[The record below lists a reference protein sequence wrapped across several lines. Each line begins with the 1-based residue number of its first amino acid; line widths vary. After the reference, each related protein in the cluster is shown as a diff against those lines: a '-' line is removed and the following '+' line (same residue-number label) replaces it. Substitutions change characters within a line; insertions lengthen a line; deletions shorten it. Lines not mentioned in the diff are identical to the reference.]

1 MNSFK
6 TDKNNQ
12 EVLLSKNSH
21 QVMMEWEKPYMEACI
36 DALNPKGDV
45 LEIGFGCGYS
55 ATQIMKFAPKS
66 YTVVEC
72 DPIVIEKAKVWA
84 EEWAKKYPDMAIMIK
99 EGTWQSVLPTL
110 SIFDEIFFD
119 DFPIEINDDSSDM
132 DRAISSKRFSVFLA
146 ICIQSHTKIGSKIS
160 MYVNGIIDP
169 ILGSDSAPF
178 VELSTTCMDI
188 FIPSTCKY
196 RDVKHQK
203 CLIPLIKIIKNYSFE
218 ESQQYAISEIL
229 KNQSKNERKI

>member
-160 MYVNGIIDP
+160 MYINGIIDP

-178 VELSTTCMDI
+178 VELSTTYMDI
-188 FIPSTCKY
+188 FIPNTCKY
-196 RDVKHQK
+196 RDVKYQK

-229 KNQSKNERKI
+229 KSIKE